1 MPQEQTT
8 YTLHLPERIDSQN
21 AAAYEEELIR
31 LTGEH
36 PGKVPVFD
44 ATDLT
49 YISSAG
55 LRVFMKLSK
64 TLGTSFR
71 ILEVSPE
78 VYDIFD
84 TTGFTELLQVKK
96 RLRRISVE
104 GCEIIGR
111 GFYGTVYRLDSDTI
125 VKTYAGADA
134 VPMIENEKKMAKMAF
149 LKGIP
154 TAISFDIVKVEGTGQ
169 EGESYGSVFELLKAK
184 SFNDLMEKAGDEAEK
199 IRIIREYVDL
209 LKQVHE
215 TEMDP
220 GTLPAAKEKFLNC
233 AKSAAAYLSPEQAE
247 KITRMIEAL
256 PEDLHVVHGDV
267 HMKNVMMSDGEPM
280 LIDMDTL
287 STGQP
292 IFDFAG
298 LFLTYHAFEED
309 DPNNSME
316 FLGLTNETVDLMWN
330 KILEYYF
337 VFDQK
342 SPEERKAITDKISL
356 LGYVYFLSFII
367 SVPGLKAGEL
377 GEKRIRHSI
386 EHITELLGKVE
397 DLNL

>member
-1 MPQEQTT
+1 MAENAL
-8 YTLHLPERIDSQN
+8 YTIKLPERIDSGN
-21 AAAYEEELIR
+21 ASDVEKKLMEEVAS
-31 LTGEH
+31 H
-36 PGKVPVFD
+36 PGEIPVFD
-44 ATDLT
+44 AGALS

-55 LRVFMKLSK
+55 LRIFMKLRK
-64 TLGTSFR
+64 QTGGPITVT
-71 ILEVSPE
+71 EVVPE
-78 VYDIFD
+78 VYEIFE

-96 RLRRISVE
+96 RLRRLSVE

-111 GFYGTVYRLDSDTI
+111 GFYGTVYRLDPDTI

-233 AKSAAAYLSPEQAE
+233 AKNASAYLAPEQAE

-356 LGYVYFLSFII
+356 LGYVYFLSFIA
-367 SVPGLKAGEL
+367 SVPDLKNCEL
-377 GEKRIRHSI
+377 GETRIRHSV
-386 EHITELLGKVE
+386 EHITKLAGRIS

>member
-1 MPQEQTT
+1 
-8 YTLHLPERIDSQN
+8 
-21 AAAYEEELIR
+21 
-31 LTGEH
+31 
-36 PGKVPVFD
+36 
-44 ATDLT
+44 
-49 YISSAG
+49 
-55 LRVFMKLSK
+55 
-64 TLGTSFR
+64 
-71 ILEVSPE
+71 
-78 VYDIFD
+78 
-84 TTGFTELLQVKK
+84 
-96 RLRRISVE
+96 
-104 GCEIIGR
+104 
-111 GFYGTVYRLDSDTI
+111 
-125 VKTYAGADA
+125 
-134 VPMIENEKKMAKMAF
+134 
-149 LKGIP
+149 
-154 TAISFDIVKVEGTGQ
+154 
-169 EGESYGSVFELLKAK
+169 
-184 SFNDLMEKAGDEAEK
+184 
-199 IRIIREYVDL
+199 
-209 LKQVHE
+209 
-215 TEMDP
+215 
-220 GTLPAAKEKFLNC
+220 
-233 AKSAAAYLSPEQAE
+233 
-247 KITRMIEAL
+247 
-256 PEDLHVVHGDV
+256 
-267 HMKNVMMSDGEPM
+267 M

-367 SVPGLKAGEL
+367 SVPELKAGEL